1 VEERAPWQLARD
13 PADADKLDQVLAS
26 LIEGLRTVNV
36 MLEPFMPG
44 TTAKLR
50 AALGSPGG
58 AIEPL
63 EPLFPKKQ

>member
-1 VEERAPWQLARD
+1 LV
-13 PADADKLDQVLAS
+13 
-26 LIEGLRTVNV
+26 EGLRTVNV
-36 MLEPFMPG
+36 MLEPFMPE

-58 AIEPL
+58 KLSAL